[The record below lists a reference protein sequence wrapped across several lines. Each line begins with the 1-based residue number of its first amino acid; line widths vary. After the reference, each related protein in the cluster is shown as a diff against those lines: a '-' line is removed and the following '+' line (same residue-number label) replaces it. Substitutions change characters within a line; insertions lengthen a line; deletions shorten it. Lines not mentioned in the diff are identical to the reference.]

1 MAERNTLWDRDR
13 NNEHNNER
21 DDWQREEA
29 WRRDRE
35 FGERYRE
42 HSGGSDRPEERRPY
56 NETGRGSESEY
67 GRRDRYIPRGD
78 YGPGAF
84 NPGGG
89 RSQDLFGTG
98 NRGYG
103 TTWGGSGVYSEGRNL
118 YRDQERDYN
127 SGYGPDYRSNAGGH
141 QGGFENRQGGQGS
154 YADQQRNVMGQ
165 HAGKGPKG
173 YRRSDDRIREEV
185 CDALTQH
192 GHIDASEIEVRV
204 KDGEVTLTGTVD
216 RRDEKRMAEDAVD
229 RVPGVREVHNQL
241 RAQPGNTQGSA
252 QPPGNGQQHIAD
264 AHLETSGS
272 GNRRR

>member
-1 MAERNTLWDRDR
+1 MAERNTSWDRDR

-56 NETGRGSESEY
+56 SETGRGGESEY
-67 GRRDRYIPRGD
+67 GRRGRYIPRGD

-118 YRDQERDYN
+118 YRDQERDYGGN
-127 SGYGPDYRSNAGGH
+127 QSGY
-141 QGGFENRQGGQGS
+141 QTGFEGRRGGQGS
-154 YADQQRNVMGQ
+154 YADQQRDAMGQ

-204 KDGEVTLTGTVD
+204 KDGEVTLTGTVE
-216 RRDEKRMAEDAVD
+216 RRDEKRMAEDAVE
-229 RVPGVREVHNQL
+229 RVQGVREVHNQL
-241 RAQPGNTQGSA
+241 RAQMGNAPGNTQ
-252 QPPGNGQQHIAD
+252 PGNGQQHMA
-264 AHLETSGS
+264 AETHLEASGS